1 MNWLRG
7 LEKSTGET
15 AADQLQY
22 QLIDSFR
29 ASIEATTGQDL
40 IEVLGLGPIFY
51 ELLKDER
58 FKDC

>member
-1 MNWLRG
+1 LR

-15 AADQLQY
+15 VAEQLQY
-22 QLIDSFR
+22 QVIDSFR

-51 ELLKDER
+51 ELLKD
-58 FKDC
+58 